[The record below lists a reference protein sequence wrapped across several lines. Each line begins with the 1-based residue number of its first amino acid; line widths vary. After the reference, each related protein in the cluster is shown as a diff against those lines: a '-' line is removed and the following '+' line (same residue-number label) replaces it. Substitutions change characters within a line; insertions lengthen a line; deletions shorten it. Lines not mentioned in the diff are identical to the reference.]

1 MNLIEILHTLGQ
13 SLWMDNIQRNQLE
26 NGEFAAMIADGDI
39 RGVTSNPSIF
49 NHAIARS
56 NDYDSAILPLAWS
69 GWNAEQI
76 FWQLAI
82 EDICAAADL
91 FLPLYNQSQGA
102 DGYVSLEVSP
112 YLAHDTQA
120 TLEQARHLWQTVNRP
135 NLMIKIPATKE
146 GLPAIRQS
154 IAAGI
159 NVNVTLIFS
168 IERYK
173 EVMEAYLNGLEERLL
188 GPIPPAPLPL
198 QGRGEREVG
207 SIASAPLPYQGRGER
222 GVGSIA
228 SAPLPYQGRGERGVG
243 SIASVASFFVSRVD
257 TKVDKLLE
265 SSDFVAAK
273 ALPGK
278 AAIANSKLAYEEF
291 RKVFGGQRFYKLQAA
306 GCRIQRPLW
315 ASTSTKNPAYPD
327 TLYVDELI
335 GPATVNTVPPQTL
348 EAFREHGKVEETL
361 MRDLEGARQVIA
373 DLEAAGISM
382 AQVTQELEDEGVKA
396 FADAFSDLLETID
409 DRRRAAVTQLGPLPD
424 TVKGQVASLEA
435 DSVPLRLQDG
445 DPTLWTTDPQG
456 QEEVRKRMGWLRL
469 PETSRALITDLRA
482 LAAEG
487 RSEGFTGALLLGMG
501 GSSLATEVYRLTFPK
516 AADSLNL
523 LILDSTDPA
532 QVAAAAQAFPP
543 EKTLYIL
550 SSKSGGT
557 AEVTALFD
565 YFWERSGQNGKQFVA
580 ITDPGTSLE
589 DLAKAH
595 SFRKTFLADPNV
607 GGRYSALTAF
617 GLLPAVLLGID
628 LEHLL
633 DRAGWMARQCAANVA
648 AARNPGLLLGAIL
661 GQAALDGRNKLTF
674 IADEGLLPLGAWLEQ
689 LVAESSGKQG
699 KGILPVDGEP
709 LGDPTDYGD
718 DRLFVYLRSTGAQD
732 AAVNALRAAN
742 HPVLEFLISNFY
754 SLGSEIYRWEY
765 ATAVACHILGVNAFD
780 QPDVQ
785 DSKKRTEDKITAYR
799 QNRKLD
805 EGEPAW
811 EVDGV
816 RAFSPD
822 ALNGKHLAE
831 VLKAFLAQARKG
843 DYVAINAYLPRNA
856 EMVEILQELRFSIRK
871 RTGCATTVGFGPRF
885 LHSTGQLH
893 KGGPDTGLFLQ
904 ITAEP
909 NEDIEIPTQGMTFA
923 VLERAE
929 ALGDYEALV
938 GRSRRILRVHL
949 PSPEAVSELVLAL
962 K

>member
-26 NGEFAAMIADGDI
+26 NGEFAAMIAHGDI

-159 NVNVTLIFS
+159 NINVTLIFS
-168 IERYK
+168 IQRYK

-198 QGRGEREVG
+198 QGRGERE
-207 SIASAPLPYQGRGER
+207 
-222 GVGSIA
+222 VGSIA

-409 DRRRAAVTQLGPLPD
+409 DRRRIAVTQLGPLLD
-424 TVKGQVASLEA
+424 TVKGRVASLEA

-469 PETSRALITDLRA
+469 PETSRALIPDLRA
-482 LAAEG
+482 LAAEV

-501 GSSLATEVYRLTFPK
+501 GSSLAAEVYRLTFPK
-516 AADSLNL
+516 AADWLNL

-595 SFRKTFLADPNV
+595 SFRRRPNGKTFLADPNV

-674 IADEGLLPLGAWLEQ
+674 I
-689 LVAESSGKQG
+689 
-699 KGILPVDGEP
+699 
-709 LGDPTDYGD
+709 
-718 DRLFVYLRSTGAQD
+718 
-732 AAVNALRAAN
+732 
-742 HPVLEFLISNFY
+742 
-754 SLGSEIYRWEY
+754 
-765 ATAVACHILGVNAFD
+765 
-780 QPDVQ
+780 
-785 DSKKRTEDKITAYR
+785 
-799 QNRKLD
+799 
-805 EGEPAW
+805 
-811 EVDGV
+811 
-816 RAFSPD
+816 
-822 ALNGKHLAE
+822 
-831 VLKAFLAQARKG
+831 
-843 DYVAINAYLPRNA
+843 
-856 EMVEILQELRFSIRK
+856 
-871 RTGCATTVGFGPRF
+871 
-885 LHSTGQLH
+885 
-893 KGGPDTGLFLQ
+893 
-904 ITAEP
+904 
-909 NEDIEIPTQGMTFA
+909 
-923 VLERAE
+923 
-929 ALGDYEALV
+929 
-938 GRSRRILRVHL
+938 
-949 PSPEAVSELVLAL
+949 
-962 K
+962 

>member
-1 MNLIEILHTLGQ
+1 MSTPIQQLSNLGQ
-13 SLWMDNIQRNQLE
+13 SLWYDNIQRRLLAKSPKGE
-26 NGEFAAMIADGDI
+26 NSEFAAMIARGDI

-49 NHAIARS
+49 NQAIAKS

-69 GWNAEQI
+69 GWDAGQI

-82 EDICAAADL
+82 EDIRAAADL
-91 FLPLYNQSQGA
+91 FLPLYTETEGA

-168 IERYK
+168 IERYQ
-173 EVMEAYLNGLEERLL
+173 EVMEAYLSGLEDCLL
-188 GPIPPAPLPL
+188 SSSHGHDGNESQENLP
-198 QGRGEREVG
+198 RRCEEREVYSG
-207 SIASAPLPYQGRGER
+207 NSSRTARLRGKNDGGIE
-222 GVGSIA
+222 
-228 SAPLPYQGRGERGVG
+228 

-257 TKVDKLLE
+257 TKVDGLLPE
-265 SSDFVAAK
+265 DSQ
-273 ALPGK
+273 LRGK

-291 RKVFGGQRFYKLQAA
+291 RKVFNAPRFAKLQMA

-327 TLYVDELI
+327 TFYVDELI

-348 EAFREHGKVEETL
+348 EAFRAHGKVEETL
-361 MRDLEGARQVIA
+361 MRDLEGARQVITG
-373 DLEAAGISM
+373 LEAAGISM
-382 AQVTQELEDEGVKA
+382 VQVTQELEDEGVKA
-396 FADAFSDLLETID
+396 FADAFTDLLKTID
-409 DRRRAAVTQLGPLPD
+409 DRRRAAVTQLGPLSD
-424 TVKGQVASLEA
+424 TVKGRVASLEA

-469 PETSRALITDLRA
+469 PETSPALIPDLRA
-482 LAAEG
+482 LAAEV
-487 RSEGFTGALLLGMG
+487 RSEGFSGALLLGMG
-501 GSSLATEVYRLTFPK
+501 GSSLAPEVFSQTFNAQPSTFNF
-516 AADSLNL
+516 A
-523 LILDSTDPA
+523 ILDSTDPA
-532 QVAAAAQAFPP
+532 QVLARANAFPP
-543 EKTLYIL
+543 DKTLYIV

-557 AEVTALFD
+557 AEVKALFD
-565 YFWERSGQNGKQFVA
+565 YFWERCGHNGKQFIA

-595 SFRKTFLADPNV
+595 GFRRRPNAKTFLADANV

-617 GLLPAVLLGID
+617 GLLPAALLGID
-628 LEHLL
+628 LERLL
-633 DRAGWMARQCAANVA
+633 ERADWMARQCAADVA
-648 AARNPGLLLGAIL
+648 AARNPGLVLGAIL
-661 GQAALDGRNKLTF
+661 GQAALDGRDKLTF
-674 IADEGLLPLGAWLEQ
+674 IADEDVAPLGAWLEQ

-709 LGDPTDYGD
+709 LGDPTDYGE

-742 HPVLEFLISNFY
+742 HPVLEFLISDFY
-754 SLGSEIYRWEY
+754 SLGAEIYRWEY

-785 DSKKRTEDKITAYR
+785 DSKDRTKAKIAEY
-799 QNRKLD
+799 QKSGKLV
-805 EGEPAW
+805 ECELLEWKEAPA
-811 EVDGV
+811 
-816 RAFSPD
+816 
-822 ALNGKHLAE
+822 ALKT
-831 VLKAFLAQARKG
+831 FLMQARAS

-856 EMVEILQELRFSIRK
+856 ETSDALQKLRMTIREK
-871 RTGCATTVGFGPRF
+871 TTCATTVGFGPRF

-909 NEDIEIPTQGMTFA
+909 VEDIEIPTQGMTFG
-923 VLERAE
+923 VLERAQ
-929 ALGDYEALV
+929 ALGDYEALAA
-938 GRSRRILRVHL
+938 RERRILRVHL
-949 PSPEAVSELVLAL
+949 PSPEAVSELLLAL

>member
-1 MNLIEILHTLGQ
+1 MSTPIQQLTNLGQ
-13 SLWMDNIQRNQLE
+13 SLWYDNIQRRLLAKSPKGE
-26 NGEFAAMIADGDI
+26 NSEFATMIARGDI

-49 NHAIARS
+49 NQAIAKS
-56 NDYDSAILPLAWS
+56 NDYDSVILPLAWS
-69 GWNAEQI
+69 GWDAGQI

-82 EDICAAADL
+82 EDIRAAADL
-91 FLPLYNQSQGA
+91 FLPLYNQSEGA

-159 NVNVTLIFS
+159 NINVTLIFS
-168 IERYK
+168 IQRYK

-188 GPIPPAPLPL
+188 GPIPPAPLP
-198 QGRGEREVG
+198 
-207 SIASAPLPYQGRGER
+207 
-222 GVGSIA
+222 
-228 SAPLPYQGRGERGVG
+228 YQGRGERGVG
-243 SIASVASFFVSRVD
+243 SIASVASFFISRVD
-257 TKVDKLLE
+257 TKVDGLLPE
-265 SSDFVAAK
+265 GSP
-273 ALPGK
+273 LRGK
-278 AAIANSKLAYEEF
+278 AAIANSKLAYDEF
-291 RKVFGGQRFYKLQAA
+291 RKVFNAPRFAKLQMA

-348 EAFREHGKVEETL
+348 AAFRAHGKVEETL
-361 MRDLEGARQVIA
+361 MRDLEGARQVITG
-373 DLEAAGISM
+373 LEAAGISM
-382 AQVTQELEDEGVKA
+382 VQVMQELEDEGVKA
-396 FADAFSDLLETID
+396 FADAYMDLLKTID

-424 TVKGQVASLEA
+424 TVKGRVASLEA
-435 DSVPLRLQDG
+435 DSVPQRLQDG

-469 PETSRALITDLRA
+469 PETSPALIPDLRA
-482 LAAEG
+482 LAAEV
-487 RSEGFTGALLLGMG
+487 RAEGFSGALLLGMG
-501 GSSLATEVYRLTFPK
+501 GSSLAAEVYSLTFPK

-532 QVAAAAQAFPP
+532 QVLARANAFPP
-543 EKTLYIL
+543 DKTLYIV

-557 AEVTALFD
+557 AEVKALFD
-565 YFWERSGQNGKQFVA
+565 YFWERCGHNGKQFVA

-589 DLAKAH
+589 DLAKTH
-595 SFRKTFLADPNV
+595 SFRRRPNGKIFLADANV

-617 GLLPAVLLGID
+617 GLLPAALLGID
-628 LEHLL
+628 LERLL
-633 DRAGWMARQCAANVA
+633 ERADWMARQCAADVA
-648 AARNPGLLLGAIL
+648 AARNPGLVLGAIL
-661 GQAALDGRNKLTF
+661 GQAALDGRDKLTF
-674 IADEGLLPLGAWLEQ
+674 IADEDVAPLGAWLEQ

-709 LGDPTDYGD
+709 LGDPADYGE

-732 AAVNALRAAN
+732 AAVNALRAAD
-742 HPVLEFLISNFY
+742 HPVLEFLISDFY
-754 SLGSEIYRWEY
+754 SLGAEIYRWEY

-785 DSKKRTEDKITAYR
+785 DSKDRTKAKIAEY
-799 QNRKLD
+799 QKSGKLE
-805 EGEPAW
+805 EGILVEREEAPA
-811 EVDGV
+811 
-816 RAFSPD
+816 
-822 ALNGKHLAE
+822 ALKT
-831 VLKAFLAQARKG
+831 FLTQARTS

-856 EMVEILQELRFSIRK
+856 ETSDALQKLRKAIREK
-871 RTGCATTVGFGPRF
+871 TACATTVGFGPRF

-909 NEDIEIPTQGMTFA
+909 GEDIEIPTQGMTFG
-923 VLERAE
+923 VLERAQ
-929 ALGDYEALV
+929 ALGDYEALAA
-938 GRSRRILRVHL
+938 RERRILRVHL
-949 PSPEAVSELVLAL
+949 PSPEAVSDLAQAI